1 MMTSFR
7 RLLIVAAMFPAT
19 ATGQSFESHAAID
32 ARVAA
37 SLVGTGLAAWPVDR
51 RLKLAACP
59 QPLAGEPPV
68 GGRVEVRCD
77 PLGWRTYARISGPPA
92 TVSYATPIIIKR
104 GDPVTV
110 DFVASGFSVAA
121 RGTAESDAR
130 AGERVRVRVEQKS
143 APVIGQAMDI
153 GSVRVGAL
161 N

>member
-1 MMTSFR
+1 MTTFR
-7 RLLIVAAMFPAT
+7 HLMIAAAMLPTMAS
-19 ATGQSFESHAAID
+19 AQSFQSHHAID
-32 ARVAA
+32 VRVAA

-59 QPLAGEPPV
+59 QGLVAELPV
-68 GGRVEVRCD
+68 GGRVEIRCEQ
-77 PLGWRTYARISGPPA
+77 LGWRIYARIDGPPA

-110 DFVASGFSVAA
+110 DFIAPGFSVAA
-121 RGTAESDAR
+121 RGIAESDAR

-143 APVIGQAMDI
+143 ALVIGEAMDM
-153 GSVRVGAL
+153 GRVRVSAL